1 MLRSRLARTT
11 TAALIGL
18 AAAAAS
24 LTAGG
29 VTGELVRPLPQGR
42 LVRPDRARLRPWVSY
57 TGSAAPAYGT
67 APSWSTGP
75 LEIAGHPGPRASAPR
90 RSGRRGDGAGRSRAN
105 RECRAAGTTS
115 ADQRPAQRRCPTSRQ
130 THTVPA
136 RLSEDAGQLATPC
149 DSRYSASAA
158 RITAL
163 EVTLRCEL
171 IESLVHR
178 NSEPGRH
185 AARSVRPRLPATVR
199 RASSAAL

>member
-75 LEIAGHPGPRASAPR
+75 LTAPLNIVGVPTLDVQFSAPTVALTQL
-90 RSGRRGDGAGRSRAN
+90 AG
-105 RECRAAGTTS
+105 
-115 ADQRPAQRRCPTSRQ
+115 P
-130 THTVPA
+130 
-136 RLSEDAGQLATPC
+136 AGQLQVFAKLYDVRRT
-149 DSRYSASAA
+149 
-158 RITAL
+158 
-163 EVTLRCEL
+163 
-171 IESLVHR
+171 
-178 NSEPGRH
+178 
-185 AARSVRPRLPATVR
+185 ARSPW
-199 RASSAAL
+199 